1 MPENTP
7 KVILAP
13 QARSALKS
21 GFDQMAKL
29 LAISLGPTQGIVF
42 HTEALKP
49 KPEPLSDAATIARR
63 MTALPGREENAGAML
78 MRSLAWRVHQRVGD
92 GSALTA
98 VLAQAI
104 LDQAT
109 RFVVAG
115 ANPVRVQDGIER
127 AAAQAIAH
135 VRDMAKPVNGPEELA
150 AAAYT
155 ATREPSL
162 SFILG
167 EMFSLLGK
175 HAHIRIENYMAPYLE
190 REYIDG
196 GLWEAKLITPH
207 LLNTGSKSIARN
219 CNIALYHGN
228 LENAEQVLPLIKIL
242 SQKSEKDL
250 LLVAHKI
257 SGQALNTLSATYI
270 QNKNRLNIVAVDLTR
285 AGEKALGDLQD
296 LAILTGAKLFNPE
309 AGDRFESIQETDLG
323 FALRAEAKDENL
335 IVSGAKNALV
345 PPSAEMDALQKYL
358 DGLDFDDDER
368 GEIEMRLGRLSGS
381 MGILKIGAYTQNERD
396 LLRQKAEQGLK
407 ALRAAQQGGLVPGG
421 GTAFLHCIARIEQ
434 MSCADDDERLGY
446 RALAHALR
454 KPFEQILAN
463 AKIENPKRLAHE
475 ISSTAPGLIFDIYQ
489 GKTCPADEAGILDCA
504 KTLIICLETAAS
516 GAQMALST
524 DVIVLKRNPRISYE
538 PG

>member
-29 LAISLGPTQGIVF
+29 LAVSLGPTQGIVF

-49 KPEPLSDAATIARR
+49 KPEPLNDAATIARR
-63 MTALPGREENAGAML
+63 MTALPGREQDVGAML
-78 MRSLAWRVHQRVGD
+78 MRSLAWRAYQRVGD

-104 LDQAT
+104 LEEAT
-109 RFVVAG
+109 RYVAAG
-115 ANPVRVQDGIER
+115 ANPVRVQDGIEK
-127 AAAQAIAH
+127 AAAEAIMH
-135 VRDMAKPVNGPEELA
+135 IRKMAEPVKSPEELA

-155 ATREPSL
+155 ATREPDL
-162 SFILG
+162 SYILG

-196 GLWEAKLITPH
+196 GLWEAKLISPH
-207 LLNTGSKSIARN
+207 LLNTSAKAIARN
-219 CNIALYHGN
+219 CNVALYHGN

-242 SQKSEKDL
+242 SQKAEKDL
-250 LLVAHKI
+250 LLIAHKI
-257 SGQALNTLSATYI
+257 SGQALNTLAATYV
-270 QNKNRLNIVAVDLTR
+270 QNKDKLNIVAVDLIR

-296 LAILTGAKLFNPE
+296 LAALTGARLFNPE
-309 AGDRFESIQETDLG
+309 AGDRLESIRESELG
-323 FALRAEAKDENL
+323 FALRAEAKDETL
-335 IVSGAKNALV
+335 LVSVAKNIYAA
-345 PPSAEMDALQKYL
+345 SSKEIDDLQKYL
-358 DGLDFDDDER
+358 DGLAFDDEGR

-381 MGILKIGAYTQNERD
+381 MGILKVGAYTQNERD
-396 LLRQKAEQGLK
+396 LLRQKSEQGLK
-407 ALRAAQQGGLVPGG
+407 ALHAALRGGLVPGG
-421 GTAFLHCIARIEQ
+421 GTAFLHCIAHIEQ
-434 MSCADDDERLGY
+434 MNCADDDERLGY
-446 RALAHALR
+446 RALARALR
-454 KPFEQILAN
+454 KPFGQILAN
-463 AKIENPKRLAHE
+463 AKIENPGRLAHE
-475 ISSTAPGLIFDIYQ
+475 ISSTNPGLVFDIYRQ
-489 GKTCPADEAGILDCA
+489 KTCQASEAGILDCA
-504 KTLIICLETAAS
+504 ETLVVCLETAAS

-524 DVIVLKRNPRISYE
+524 DVIVLKRNPRISYN